1 MSCADTFQIY
11 PLLPSQSYWEMKW
24 SRSEYLSCGDLLKY
38 INKQWQH
45 GPHKKKTNNQY
56 DWQQRTNSQ
65 SIKNTADHTFSQIMS
80 KLVARFQLSD
90 WHNWQR
96 FKPLVPTA
104 MAVWSQMDVEWGCN
118 WWLFSLLINQS
129 VVFPINH
136 SENCNNVYPS
146 YSELEATSKD
156 CSFCLFQSSNIF
168 GFSFSCHTL
177 KT

>member
-1 MSCADTFQIY
+1 
-11 PLLPSQSYWEMKW
+11 MKW
-24 SRSEYLSCGDLLKY
+24 SRSEYLSCGVSLKY

-45 GPHKKKTNNQY
+45 GPHKKKKNNQY

-104 MAVWSQMDVEWGCN
+104 MAVNIRWLALAVWSQMDVDWGCN

-136 SENCNNVYPS
+136 SENCEQCISLLLRARGNIQRLLILFV
-146 YSELEATSKD
+146 SK
-156 CSFCLFQSSNIF
+156 LKHI

-177 KT
+177 KTWEFWIVIGH